1 MTHLEVKFDQPI
13 NLDELAG
20 IAHMSKRSFIRAFQA
35 ATGAS
40 PIAYLIQL
48 RITRATALLRE
59 SSDPVTDIAFRV
71 GFSDSNYFTR
81 QFRKVTGIS
90 PRTYRRHQARVG

>member
-1 MTHLEVKFDQPI
+1 MSHLEVKFDHPI

-48 RITRATALLRE
+48 RINRATALLRD
-59 SSDPVTDIAFRV
+59 SDAPVTDIAFRA
-71 GFSDSNYFTR
+71 GFADSNYFTR
-81 QFRKVTGIS
+81 QFRKLTGIS
-90 PRTYRRHQARVG
+90 PRSYRRQQARL